1 MRRTDADMYK
11 CGNLSQ
17 ETCGVDEK
25 GTDNGY
31 TRLMVTGA
39 SLYVDCNS
47 QLQNIRNLIEND
59 FEISN

>member
-1 MRRTDADMYK
+1 MYK